1 MKFLSEFLKDH
12 NKIKEIINISENQA
26 KILHILTQN
35 YFEFSTNITI
45 SKILTQIFQND
56 KEEFFSHLQDFKV
69 LIDLNFIE
77 INQFLENSQKN
88 EILDLLN
95 CDIKLSLEFLNILKS
110 GKFGEINSEIL
121 AYKNIFE
128 YLKDCFVLANLYQK
142 RQFLGDFLDE
152 KIKNLQNLINEK
164 IKISQFFNP
173 VEQIFKEN
181 SLTTDEKIIFLILLQ
196 NEYNKDEFLTTNE
209 IYQIFKKDDLFDGN
223 LFKNNLV
230 EFGDIFIE
238 NGEIMRN
245 LIISDE
251 ILNKISNSQM
261 KKSNF
266 KNLVNESEIFELIE
280 PKIELEDIVLNEK
293 IKEVFKTITKQL
305 DKQVQ
310 NKLKIWGIKNAK
322 QGAKILLFGPA
333 GTGKTISALSL
344 AKCLKKPILSFDCSK
359 ILSKWVGESE
369 QNVRK
374 IFDSFEEISQKSK
387 INPVLL
393 LNEAD
398 QFLTS
403 RFDGGVSGS
412 ELMHNQM
419 QNIFLDRI
427 ENFSGILIATT
438 NFIQNLDKAF
448 SRRFDYKIEFKKP
461 NFDERV
467 EIWQKNLPQN
477 ADFSQDFNLKELA
490 KFDLSGA
497 QIVLVIKNTALKV
510 AIKDEA
516 IFSTQDF
523 LTEITR
529 ELSSDFDDNK
539 KVGLL

>member
-1 MKFLSEFLKDH
+1 
-12 NKIKEIINISENQA
+12 
-26 KILHILTQN
+26 
-35 YFEFSTNITI
+35 
-45 SKILTQIFQND
+45 
-56 KEEFFSHLQDFKV
+56 
-69 LIDLNFIE
+69 
-77 INQFLENSQKN
+77 
-88 EILDLLN
+88 
-95 CDIKLSLEFLNILKS
+95 
-110 GKFGEINSEIL
+110 
-121 AYKNIFE
+121 
-128 YLKDCFVLANLYQK
+128 
-142 RQFLGDFLDE
+142 
-152 KIKNLQNLINEK
+152 
-164 IKISQFFNP
+164 
-173 VEQIFKEN
+173 
-181 SLTTDEKIIFLILLQ
+181 
-196 NEYNKDEFLTTNE
+196 
-209 IYQIFKKDDLFDGN
+209 
-223 LFKNNLV
+223 
-230 EFGDIFIE
+230 
-238 NGEIMRN
+238 
-245 LIISDE
+245 
-251 ILNKISNSQM
+251 M

-280 PKIELEDIVLNEK
+280 PKIELDDIVLNEK
-293 IKEVFKTITKQL
+293 IKEIFKTITKQL

-477 ADFSQDFNLKELA
+477 ADFSQDFDLKELA

-529 ELSSDFDDNK
+529 ELSSDFEDNK